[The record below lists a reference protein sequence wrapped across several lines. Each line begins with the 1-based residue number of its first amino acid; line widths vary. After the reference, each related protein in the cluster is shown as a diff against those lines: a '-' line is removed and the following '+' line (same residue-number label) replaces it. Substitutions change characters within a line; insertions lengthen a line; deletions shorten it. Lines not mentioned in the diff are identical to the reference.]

1 VPRAVLDSSVL
12 ISAFLTP
19 YGVSAKLL
27 DAAEQGIFDLCISH
41 EILDEAQHSLRT
53 KVKGIRRYYAYSDDK
68 IALFIEGLAAYAELI
83 SDLPQMRVVP
93 LDPKDD
99 VIVATAL
106 QAKADFLVTGDRHL
120 LSLGSHAGIQIVPP
134 RQFLDFLSSEDAL
147 SSPEE

>member
-19 YGVSAKLL
+19 HGVSAKLL
-27 DAAEQGIFDLCISH
+27 DAAEQGTFDLCISH
-41 EILDEAQHSLRT
+41 EILDEAQNSLRT
-53 KVKGIRRYYAYSDDK
+53 KVKRIRRYYAYSDDQ

-99 VIVATAL
+99 VIVATAIRA
-106 QAKADFLVTGDRHL
+106 QAEYLVTGDRHL
-120 LSLGSHAGIQIVPP
+120 LSLGSYRGIQIVTP
-134 RQFLDFLSSEDAL
+134 RRFLNLL
-147 SSPEE
+147 

>member
-27 DAAEQGIFDLCISH
+27 DAAEQGTFDLCISH
-41 EILDEAQHSLRT
+41 EILDEAQHSGP
-53 KVKGIRRYYAYSDDK
+53 KSSVYAATTRIPTTRSPSS
-68 IALFIEGLAAYAELI
+68 IEGLAAYAELI

-99 VIVATAL
+99 VIVATAIRA
-106 QAKADFLVTGDRHL
+106 QAEYLVTGDRHL
-120 LSLGSHAGIQIVPP
+120 LSLGSYRGIQIVTP
-134 RQFLDFLSSEDAL
+134 RRFLNLL
-147 SSPEE
+147 